1 MLSNIKVWLKSERG
15 KNKKEI
21 EIFLKEQLVKLSK
34 FDLKIL
40 SNTSTRLKES
50 QVV

>member
-1 MLSNIKVWLKSERG
+1 MLCNIKVWLKSKRG

-40 SNTSTRLKES
+40 NNIPTRLKES
-50 QVV
+50 HVV